1 MLDIHKNSR
10 VLPSDLRF
18 QFPPIVHA
26 TADVASNDW
35 LRPGWNIWSKERG
48 SPTQYSLTLVNYRFI
63 NLVYKLATAH
73 IRFENV
79 LELQNTILEMIATG
93 DTLANTASRMC
104 VEAEKL
110 APNVIC
116 SILTVDGARL
126 LHPLAGPSLPRGYS
140 ASLDG
145 LPLGPNAGSC
155 GTAAYLREEVTVTDI
170 ENDPRWAAFRQL
182 ALPFG
187 LRACWSKPILNVA
200 GDAIGTFAFYY
211 HERRGPT
218 QLEREIVRN
227 CVHLCVI
234 ALDRHQRVV
243 EHERRAFTDG
253 LTGLAN
259 RAAFDAALEKLD
271 VEKIGG
277 WALLVLDLDNLKVV
291 NDTFGHYAGD
301 CLLQIAGAR
310 IAAEMPAGHVFRIGG
325 DEFAII
331 LNSDDQP
338 FEIHRSAER
347 LLKVLAGPADCSGHI
362 VVPRATI
369 GGAVLSAGDQT
380 TERVRQNADFAL
392 YHAKETGRGGFVQ
405 YWPGLGTTITRRLG
419 DIREVDAALREH
431 RIDAFY
437 QPVVRLDT
445 REIVGLEALCRMR
458 LGDRIIA
465 AADFQEAMKDVHVA
479 RALTTRMM
487 ALVAADVRAWLEMG
501 IAFQHVGVNVS
512 SADMHG
518 GALDTI
524 LSDAFGHE
532 GVPLKHVI
540 VEVTET
546 VYMGDGD
553 RSVQKAVETLRA
565 EGFRVALDD
574 FGTGY
579 ASLTHLLTVPVDIIK
594 IDKSF
599 VDRLAPDNAS
609 MAIVEGLLQIA
620 KKLDIRVI
628 AEGIE
633 TEEQAELLQ
642 AAGCVLGQGYLFS
655 RPVNRHITTRL
666 LVEMAQHSG
675 ASLELSSQTRSP
687 QVQKRS
693 RWSNTCP

>member
-1 MLDIHKNSR
+1 
-10 VLPSDLRF
+10 
-18 QFPPIVHA
+18 
-26 TADVASNDW
+26 
-35 LRPGWNIWSKERG
+35 
-48 SPTQYSLTLVNYRFI
+48 
-63 NLVYKLATAH
+63 
-73 IRFENV
+73 
-79 LELQNTILEMIATG
+79 MIATG

-110 APNVIC
+110 SPGVIC
-116 SILTVDGARL
+116 SVLTVDGAGRI
-126 LHPLAGPSLPRGYS
+126 HPLAGPSLPPAYS

-145 LPLGPNAGSC
+145 LPIGANAGSC

-170 ENDPRWAAFRQL
+170 ENDPRWAAFKHL

-187 LRACWSKPILNVA
+187 LRACWSRPILNVA
-200 GDAIGTFAFYY
+200 GEAIGTFAFYFR
-211 HERRGPT
+211 ECRGPT
-218 QLEREIVRN
+218 RLEREIVRH

-234 ALDRHQRVV
+234 AVDRHQRVV
-243 EHERRAFTDG
+243 EHERRAFNDA
-253 LTGLAN
+253 LTGLGN
-259 RAAFDAALEKLD
+259 RAAFDAALSKLD
-271 VEKIGG
+271 CAEPGD

-291 NDTFGHYAGD
+291 NDTFGHHAGD
-301 CLLQIAGAR
+301 CLLRTAGVR
-310 IAAEMPAGHVFRIGG
+310 IAAATAGRAFRIGG
-325 DEFAII
+325 DEFAVI
-331 LNSDDQP
+331 LDADDKPLDLEQ
-338 FEIHRSAER
+338 SAER
-347 LLKVLAGPADCSGHI
+347 ILDALAEPADCSGHI

-369 GGAVLSAGDQT
+369 GGAILSAGDVVA
-380 TERVRQNADFAL
+380 ERVRQNADFAL
-392 YHAKETGRGGFVQ
+392 YHAKETGRGGFVR
-405 YWPGLGTTITRRLG
+405 YWPGLGTNITRRLG

-431 RIDAFY
+431 RIDAYY

-465 AADFQEAMKDVHVA
+465 AANFQEAMKDAHVA
-479 RALTTRMM
+479 RALTTRMIT
-487 ALVAADVRAWLEMG
+487 LVAADLRSWLEMG
-501 IAFQHVGVNVS
+501 IPFQHVGVNVS

-518 GALDTI
+518 GALET
-524 LSDAFGHE
+524 LLGETFGRE

-553 RSVQKAVETLRA
+553 RSVQRAVETLRA
-565 EGFRVALDD
+565 KGFRVALDD

-599 VDRLAPDNAS
+599 VDRLAPGDAS

-620 KKLDIRVI
+620 RKLDIRVI

-633 TEEQAELLQ
+633 TEAQADLLQ

-655 RPVNRHITTRL
+655 RAVDRHATTEL
-666 LVEMAQHSG
+666 LVARAQ
-675 ASLELSSQTRSP
+675 RSDGP
-687 QVQKRS
+687 TALRSEAGSPRARS
-693 RWSNTCP
+693 RFP